1 MGIMHIPGHTRQAP
15 REVALEEIR
24 AVMGDCRLCELCQT
38 RTNIVFGVGNPHAR
52 VMFVG
57 EAPGR
62 NEDLQGEPFVGRAG
76 ENLNGILSLAGLTRD
91 EIYIANV
98 LKCRPPGNRNPKPD
112 EVLACSPFLREQIRS
127 IWPDVIVTLGNPAT
141 HFVLKTE
148 TGITRLRG
156 RFHQTGHFTVMPTFH
171 PAAALRNPAWQE
183 LLEEDFRML
192 GDWLAR
198 HPASGAGAHAQAQ
211 GAGGP
216 NTVEAEHNA
225 DALPRPEEG

>member
-1 MGIMHIPGHTRQAP
+1 MAMLKIPGHDHQRP
-15 REVALEEIR
+15 REVSLEEIK
-24 AVMGDCRLCELCQT
+24 AAMGDCRLCELCQT

-52 VMFVG
+52 VVFVG

-76 ENLNGILSLAGLTRD
+76 ENLNAILSLAGLTRE

-98 LKCRPPGNRNPKPD
+98 LKCRPPGNRDPKAD

-141 HFVLKTE
+141 HFILRTE

-156 RFHQTGHFTVMPTFH
+156 RFHQTGHFVVMPTFH

-183 LLEEDFRML
+183 LLEQDFRML

-198 HPASGAGAHAQAQ
+198 HPAGEVPEGDAAVAPASNGAQA
-211 GAGGP
+211 P
-216 NTVEAEHNA
+216 LPHVEE
-225 DALPRPEEG
+225 